1 MSRKKISLK
10 RLIILLI
17 VAGALGI
24 FNLVFAVSEVN
35 NVSFVPGSDGAL
47 INISISGPKDYSV
60 NKVGSLIII
69 DLKDSEN
76 NFGERTIAGDGNIVS
91 EIIVTQYM
99 RQPQK
104 QVRITVKL
112 TRDMPYNISKAN
124 GQLTV
129 EIGSISGLK
138 DSGPSPTAEIPSIS
152 EEEILIIATE
162 KHITQMTDEAD
173 RLMEAKKY
181 KEATALYNKI
191 ASGDYEI
198 PKSVIDEVKVELG
211 IMSPKPIPKPI
222 PKPTPPPP
230 PPPVPEPEPEP
241 EPEIPPLPIPVPEP
255 EIVTPPIPTPPIPTP
270 PIPTPPIPTPTPTPE
285 PTPPALAYSSISNIL
300 YSKAGN
306 EVKYTIQTNKKP
318 YYNFYPKTTGSG
330 LIIELKNSLNASG
343 LNSLQVDN
351 NIVKSASLS
360 VEGDDLLI
368 SLDFGPDS
376 EYQIYPVGNNI
387 VLSVTKKTF
396 EPVPVAEVYP
406 EPTPTP
412 VYTPPAP
419 VPTDVPPEQV
429 YLDDH
434 YVSEEPSY
442 AELYSGYRVPPESE
456 VTQIDVGTEGERL
469 TTYSEMKI
477 KTEDLSKDDLSIE
490 KRKYK
495 GMTPIS
501 MELEGADIKNF
512 LRLISYKTNISIY
525 SDPGVAGQV
534 TIKLKDVPWEVA
546 LDSILKN
553 LGFTYE
559 WQGDSMIRVTKL
571 DILESE
577 KKLELE
583 AKKMKQEMEPLI
595 TRIYTVSYSDP
606 SDLRVLIK
614 EQLTKRGEIDVN
626 KRSNKIIVTD
636 VVKSFKKVEKLI
648 SELDLETK
656 QVNIS
661 TRIYRLNDITSKDL
675 GVYWTESNIINPAAN
690 PTVSATSNLGPS
702 VSSQG
707 IGQIVIAS
715 QTQMGSIEA
724 AITAYTSTNQLDLV
738 TSPNVTTLNHVA
750 AQIVIGQMV
759 PITMLDDAGNTVTQL
774 TTIGTKIIVTPH
786 INAENLIIMQIHP
799 EISALAGTTGEVN
812 IATSEADTKV
822 MVKDGDTAIIGGLT
836 EVRETKSKYFI
847 PGLHKIP
854 ILGLLAKNSSK
865 TLSTAEI
872 LIFVTPRI
880 VRL

>member
-1 MSRKKISLK
+1 MSRKKINLK

-76 NFGERTIAGDGNIVS
+76 NFGERTIAGDGNIISDIV
-91 EIIVTQYM
+91 VTQYM

-112 TRDMPYNISKAN
+112 TRDMPYNISKSN

-129 EIGSISGLK
+129 EVGSIAGLK
-138 DSGPSPTAEIPSIS
+138 DSGPSPTAEIPAIS

-162 KHITQMTDEAD
+162 KYITQMTDEAD
-173 RLMEAKKY
+173 KLMEAKKY

-198 PKSVIDEVKVELG
+198 PKSVINDVKVELG
-211 IMSPKPIPKPI
+211 IIS

-230 PPPVPEPEPEP
+230 EPEPEPVIPPLPIPEPEPEP
-241 EPEIPPLPIPVPEP
+241 EPVIPPLPIPEPEP
-255 EIVTPPIPTPPIPTP
+255 EIVIPTIPTPPIPTP
-270 PIPTPPIPTPTPTPE
+270 PVPTPPVPTPE
-285 PTPPALAYSSISNIL
+285 PPPTPPSLAYSSISDIN
-300 YSKAGN
+300 YSKMGN
-306 EVKYTIQTNKKP
+306 EVKYTIKTSKKP
-318 YYNFYPKTTGSG
+318 YYNFYPKSQGNG

-343 LNSLQVDN
+343 IKSLQVDSD
-351 NIVKSASLS
+351 IVKSASVS

-376 EYQIYPVGNNI
+376 KYQIYPVGDNI

-412 VYTPPAP
+412 VYTPPTP

-429 YLDDH
+429 YLDDQFK
-434 YVSEEPSY
+434 SEGPSY
-442 AELYSGYRVPPESE
+442 AELYSGYRIPPESE
-456 VTQIDVGTEGERL
+456 ITQIDVDVAGDEL
-469 TTYSEMKI
+469 ISYSEMKI
-477 KTEDLSKDDLSIE
+477 KTEDLSKDDLLVE

-525 SDPGVAGQV
+525 SDPGVSGQV

-546 LDSILKN
+546 LDNILKN
-553 LGFTYE
+553 AGFTYE
-559 WQGDSMIRVTKL
+559 WQGDHMIRVTKL
-571 DILESE
+571 DILEKE
-577 KKLELE
+577 KKSELE
-583 AKKMKQEMEPLI
+583 AKKLKEEMEPLI
-595 TRIYTVSYSDP
+595 TRIYTISYSDP
-606 SDLRVLIK
+606 NSLKTLIK

-626 KRSNKIIVTD
+626 KRANKIIVTD
-636 VVKSFKKVEKLI
+636 VAKSFKKVEKLI

-661 TRIYRLNDITSKDL
+661 TRIYRLNDITSKDI
-675 GVYWTESNIINPAAN
+675 GVYWKGSNTINPAAN
-690 PTVSATSNLGPS
+690 PTTTATSNLGPN
-702 VSSQG
+702 VPSQG
-707 IGQIVIAS
+707 IGQIVIATQS
-715 QTQMGSIEA
+715 QMYSIEA

-738 TSPNVTTLNHVA
+738 TSPNVTTLNHVP

-759 PITMLDDAGNTVTQL
+759 PITMLDNAGNTVTQL

-786 INAENLIIMQIHP
+786 INAEDLIIMKIHP

-854 ILGLLAKNSSK
+854 ILGLLTKNSSK
-865 TLSTAEI
+865 TMSTAEI